1 MDINEAAESLTE
13 FLKDAAWFVKVEP
26 LPLASVLAVHTNDVK
41 AAKSEIPGQW
51 NGFIVEARK
60 AA

>member
-1 MDINEAAESLTE
+1 MDINEAAASLTE

-26 LPLASVLAVHTNDVK
+26 LPLANALSVHASDVK
-41 AAKSEIPGQW
+41 AAKADLPGQW